1 MFLAEYNYYQT
12 HDFSIFVW
20 YFSTTL
26 GLFYYE
32 VGGRISLSYIAFPAY
47 IPDFMAVCDPF
58 IFKTFIN
65 PALHPTR
72 TPPGKVNLG
81 TEK

>member
-1 MFLAEYNYYQT
+1 
-12 HDFSIFVW
+12 
-20 YFSTTL
+20 
-26 GLFYYE
+26 
-32 VGGRISLSYIAFPAY
+32 
-47 IPDFMAVCDPF
+47 MAVCDPF